1 MSTVWEQVSA
11 NARLV
16 SLPAVYIRLKSVLDD
31 PSSNLAD
38 VAEVL
43 GNDPAMTARLL
54 RIVNSAYF
62 GLGSEIDTIS
72 RAVGLL
78 GTQEV
83 HDLVLASSVAQS
95 FEGMS
100 NEVMDMHKFW
110 RRSVACAITGRELAA
125 LCNVLDGERLFVAG
139 LLRDIG
145 HLYIYQLAAQ
155 KAQQAIE
162 LAKVQGAPL
171 YKAERALLGV
181 DYAKVGADLM
191 RQWQLP
197 QSLWEPTQCHV
208 EPTASQDY
216 ELFTS
221 LVHIA
226 AQLAESDDPE
236 LGIEVALAGVWTHAW
251 EVTGLSPD
259 QCANIREKVD
269 AQVPTVVRL
278 IFPSLET
285 NAA

>member
-1 MSTVWEQVSA
+1 MSTVWEQLSA

-16 SLPAVYIRLKSVLDD
+16 SLPDVYIRLKTVLDN
-31 PSSNLAD
+31 PHSNLAD
-38 VAEVL
+38 VAEVV

-83 HDLVLASSVAQS
+83 HDLVLATSVAQS

-100 NEVMDMHKFW
+100 NEVMDMQRFW
-110 RRSVACAITGRELAA
+110 RKSVTCAITGRELAA

-145 HLYIYQLAAQ
+145 HLLIYQYAAQ

-171 YKAERALLGV
+171 YKAERALLGT
-181 DYAKVGADLM
+181 DYARVGADLM

-197 QSLWEPTQCHV
+197 PSLWEPTQCHI
-208 EPTASQDY
+208 EPSKSHEYA
-216 ELFTS
+216 LFTS

-226 AQLAESDDPE
+226 AQLAEENDQEP
-236 LGIEVALAGVWTHAW
+236 GIEVTLAGVSAHAW

-259 QCANIREKVD
+259 QCAGIREKVD
-269 AQVPTVVRL
+269 AQVTSVIRL
-278 IFPSLET
+278 IFPSLKIS
-285 NAA
+285 AA